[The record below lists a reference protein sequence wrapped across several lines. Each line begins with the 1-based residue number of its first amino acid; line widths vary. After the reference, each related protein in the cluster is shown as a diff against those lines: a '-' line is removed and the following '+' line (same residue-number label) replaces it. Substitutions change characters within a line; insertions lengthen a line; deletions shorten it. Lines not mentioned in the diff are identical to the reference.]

1 MGGQRGQG
9 DPPYQIIRLIIMITA
24 KTKTKEFMI
33 TKAGNEITVSDSK
46 VTIIFNNRVVVEVD
60 LTPDEML
67 DLANALADERERL
80 QPRKQPSWR
89 K

>member
-1 MGGQRGQG
+1 
-9 DPPYQIIRLIIMITA
+9 
-24 KTKTKEFMI
+24 MI
-33 TKAGNEITVSDSK
+33 TKAGNEIMVGDSK
-46 VTIIFNNRVVVEVD
+46 VTIVFNNRVVVEVD